1 MQTSYYPSSRPLM
14 LSEIR
19 TLALAS
25 VGGGLEF
32 YDFVIFVFFTAV
44 IGNLFFSASLPDWMR
59 EIQTFGIF
67 AAGYL
72 ARPLGGVVMAHFGD
86 IHGRKRM
93 FSLSILLMA
102 IPTLLIGCLPT
113 YHEAGVAAPLLL
125 LIMRILQGVAI
136 GGEAPGG
143 WVFVEEHARPQHV
156 GLAIGLLTGGLS
168 LGILFGSL
176 VAVCLNV
183 RFSQAEIT
191 NGFWRMPFVLG
202 GVFGFIAMFLRR
214 WLNET
219 PVFEEMRQRAA
230 LSREVPLR
238 TVLKGHRRAVAASLI
253 STWMLTA
260 AIVVVIL
267 MTPLLLQK
275 FFRIA
280 PREVQI
286 ANLVGTAALCIS
298 TVAIGAA
305 TDQFGIRRVS
315 IPILLLMIVATY
327 GLYCGAEHAPFVLLP
342 LYALAG
348 LGAGGVV
355 LTPILMVRAFPP
367 QVRFTG
373 VSFSYNIAY
382 AVFGGLTPLVV
393 SWLARTDKFSP
404 AHYIAVVT
412 MLGLAATFMTPTAH
426 LRNDESI
433 ASQQDS
439 HETELPHVSDTL
451 PVQDVQMA
459 DQLPELQYPPQKA
472 YGDISL
478 ESLRS

>member
-1 MQTSYYPSSRPLM
+1 MQTSYSPSPRSLT
-14 LSEIR
+14 LAEIR

-25 VGGGLEF
+25 LGGALEF

-44 IGNLFFSASLPDWMR
+44 IGKLFFSTSLPEWMR

-86 IHGRKRM
+86 MHGRKRM
-93 FSLSILLMA
+93 FTLSILLMA

-113 YHEAGVAAPLLL
+113 YPTAGVIAPLLL
-125 LIMRILQGVAI
+125 LTMRVLQGVAI

-143 WVFVEEHARPQHV
+143 WVFVAEHAQQQRV
-156 GLAIGLLTGGLS
+156 GLAVGLLTGGLS
-168 LGILFGSL
+168 LGILLGSL
-176 VAVCLNV
+176 VAVGLNFM
-183 RFSQAEIT
+183 FSQAEIAS
-191 NGFWRMPFVLG
+191 GYWRLPFVLG

-230 LSREVPLR
+230 LSRELPLG
-238 TVLKGHRRAVAASLI
+238 TVLKKHGRAVAISVI
-253 STWMLTA
+253 STWMLAA

-267 MTPLLLQK
+267 MTPVLLQK
-275 FFRIA
+275 LFGLA
-280 PREVQI
+280 PRAVQM
-286 ANLVGTAALCIS
+286 ANLAGTAALCLS

-305 TDQFGIRRVS
+305 TDRFGIRRVS
-315 IPILLLMIVATY
+315 IPILLLLIAATY
-327 GLYCGAEHAPFVLLP
+327 GLYFGAAYSPSALLP

-348 LGAGGVV
+348 IGAGGVV
-355 LTPILMVRAFPP
+355 LTPILMVYAFPA

-393 SWLARTDKFSP
+393 SGFARADRFSP
-404 AHYIAVVT
+404 AHYIAAVT
-412 MLGLAATFMTPTAH
+412 MLGLVAVFMTPAVH
-426 LRNDESI
+426 LRKNGK
-433 ASQQDS
+433 DS
-439 HETELPHVSDTL
+439 VVTRLS
-451 PVQDVQMA
+451 
-459 DQLPELQYPPQKA
+459 
-472 YGDISL
+472 
-478 ESLRS
+478 